1 MGRNW
6 AQAIPTQ
13 EAYWIDRVLFDTQ
26 HQPDAMARFR
36 ADPQAY
42 MAALP
47 IAESAKAALIDLDI
61 GGLYLAGANP
71 YLLRAHCLGLGV
83 PEAQYLA
90 ALRAVETESARG

>member
-1 MGRNW
+1 MGQNW

-26 HQPDAMARFR
+26 HQPAEMARFR
-36 ADPQAY
+36 ADPKTY

-47 IAESAKAALIDLDI
+47 IADTAKAALVDLDI
-61 GGLYLAGANP
+61 GGLYRAGANP

-90 ALRAVETESARG
+90 ALRAVDTEGAHG